1 MFEQKQV
8 LEWTIEI
15 DREATQQAYEQLGPL
30 SSRCSCLYC
39 WNYEA
44 ACNQLPAVLLSF
56 FDSLGINPAQ
66 KAEICELCQHKDGSH
81 LYSGFY
87 HVVGRIISGRDS
99 NGTPDGPTPRIVHR
113 APLGEFDVGLTEQ
126 VSLVPDWFPR
136 PVLQVEFVGTIPWVL
151 DLPTDDDCPQCE

>member
-8 LEWTIEI
+8 LEWTIEV

-30 SSRCSCLYC
+30 SCSCLYC
-39 WNYEA
+39 RNYA
-44 ACNQLPAVLLSF
+44 AAYPKLPATLLNF

-66 KAEICELCQHKDGSH
+66 EGEICELCQHKDGSH
-81 LYSGFY
+81 LYRGFY

-99 NGTPDGPTPRIVHR
+99 KGALDEPTPRMGHL
-113 APLGEFDVGLTEQ
+113 APLCEAFSAGFTEQ

-136 PVLQVEFVGTIPWVL
+136 PVLQVEFVGNVPWVL
-151 DLPTDDDCPQCE
+151 DLPVDDDCLRCE